1 METMHVHLIGIGGSG
16 LSAIASLL
24 LERGEVVSGSDRQ
37 MTPAAKAIQAAGATI
52 MLGHRAENIAG
63 ADVVVRSS
71 AIPESNPEVQAA
83 QAAGIPVFK
92 RDGFLGNLLQGYRV
106 IAVAG
111 THGKTTTTAMVAW
124 VLTKLGTDPS
134 YIIGSHA
141 VNLGGNAHAGKSD
154 LFVIEADEYDRMFL
168 GLSPYIEVVTNL
180 EHDHPD
186 CYPTPA
192 DFYAAFEAFAA
203 RLAPGGVL
211 LACEEDPGARHLL
224 QQVSNQRGKTLSYG
238 LARFPE
244 GPQPDYSAS
253 DLKRNEQGGSTFNFS
268 LRRPQGAGEAPHARV
283 RLKLPGRHN
292 VLNALAV
299 MGVVH
304 ILELPLAAAADALG
318 EFRGTSRRFEL
329 RGEVNGVVV
338 IDDYAHH
345 PSEVKATLAAARER
359 YPGRRLWAV
368 WQPHTYSRV
377 RALFDDFVNAF
388 ADADIVLVTEVY
400 AAREATP
407 EDGFSARRLVAVMP
421 RRDVYFVPDL
431 AQAASFL
438 LDGLRPGDVLL
449 VLSAGDAD
457 QISTDVLSRLST
469 SQSV

>member
-37 MTPAAKAIQAAGATI
+37 MTPAAKAIQAAGATV

-203 RLAPGGVL
+203 RLAPGGVPRPG
-211 LACEEDPGARHLL
+211 CEVLPRLK
-224 QQVSNQRGKTLSYG
+224 QRTC
-238 LARFPE
+238 
-244 GPQPDYSAS
+244 
-253 DLKRNEQGGSTFNFS
+253 
-268 LRRPQGAGEAPHARV
+268 ARV
-283 RLKLPGRHN
+283 R
-292 VLNALAV
+292 
-299 MGVVH
+299 
-304 ILELPLAAAADALG
+304 
-318 EFRGTSRRFEL
+318 RFHGDQ
-329 RGEVNGVVV
+329 R
-338 IDDYAHH
+338 
-345 PSEVKATLAAARER
+345 
-359 YPGRRLWAV
+359 
-368 WQPHTYSRV
+368 
-377 RALFDDFVNAF
+377 
-388 ADADIVLVTEVY
+388 
-400 AAREATP
+400 
-407 EDGFSARRLVAVMP
+407 
-421 RRDVYFVPDL
+421 
-431 AQAASFL
+431 
-438 LDGLRPGDVLL
+438 GDVLL
-449 VLSAGDAD
+449 CCRIVRPW
-457 QISTDVLSRLST
+457 I
-469 SQSV
+469 